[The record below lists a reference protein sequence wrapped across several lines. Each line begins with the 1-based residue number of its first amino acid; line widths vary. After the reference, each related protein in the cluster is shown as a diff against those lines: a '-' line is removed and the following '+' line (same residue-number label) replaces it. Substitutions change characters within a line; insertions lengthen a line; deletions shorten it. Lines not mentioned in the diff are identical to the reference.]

1 MPPDQS
7 VSVVVVDRQ
16 PMFVSGLGLLL
27 TSLSG
32 GRVHVVAS
40 AGRAEE
46 AAGTVRR
53 FRPDLVLVDLDLPP
67 PGGLRAI
74 AAIRRTEPGVGVVA
88 MRSDDDSRTALHAVH
103 LGARGVID
111 KTAEPSE
118 VLRPLLAVVD
128 GWAVVP
134 DDVLA
139 TLSRQA
145 GGGARELVERMEV
158 ADCRLWRLLAGGR
171 TLGQIAVELHVS
183 ERTVKRLT
191 ANLLRRLRVASRTEA
206 AALAGQVGLLA
217 GPGDSRG

>member
-1 MPPDQS
+1 MRPDLP

-16 PMFVSGLGLLL
+16 PMFASGLGLLL
-27 TSLSG
+27 TSLSD

-40 AGRAEE
+40 VGRAEE

-74 AAIRRTEPGVGVVA
+74 AAIRRTEPGVGVIA

-111 KTAEPSE
+111 KAAEPAD

-134 DDVLA
+134 GDVLA
-139 TLSRQA
+139 TLSLQA
-145 GGGARELVERMEV
+145 GGGAREVAERLE
-158 ADCRLWRLLAGGR
+158 ATERRLWRLLAGGR
-171 TLGQIAVELHVS
+171 TLAQIAVELCVS
-183 ERTVKRLT
+183 ERTTKRLT
-191 ANLLRRLRVASRTEA
+191 ANLLRRLKVTSRTEA
-206 AALAGQVGLLA
+206 AALAGQVGLLP
-217 GPGDSRG
+217 GPAERRE